1 METAADSMVIPEDSD
16 VGGAAPFKD
25 GAPPGKGKGKG
36 RDASR
41 GKEKEKKKKSK
52 KTE

>member
-1 METAADSMVIPEDSD
+1 METAADSVVIPEDSD
-16 VGGAAPFKD
+16 VGRAALFKD
-25 GAPPGKGKGKG
+25 GAPPGKG